1 MNWTA
6 GMTEAKEKKI
16 ETETGLGFRAT
27 KRARNL
33 AVLAAVLGFSGL
45 FYLITIVRMF

>member
-1 MNWTA
+1 
-6 GMTEAKEKKI
+6 MTKEKENK
-16 ETETGLGFRAT
+16 TVSETGLAFRET
-27 KRARNL
+27 KRGRNL

>member
-1 MNWTA
+1 
-6 GMTEAKEKKI
+6 MTEAKEKKI
-16 ETETGLGFRAT
+16 EAETGPAFRAT
-27 KRARNL
+27 KRGRNL

>member
-1 MNWTA
+1 
-6 GMTEAKEKKI
+6 MTKETENKT
-16 ETETGLGFRAT
+16 ESETGLEFRET
-27 KRARNL
+27 KRGRNL